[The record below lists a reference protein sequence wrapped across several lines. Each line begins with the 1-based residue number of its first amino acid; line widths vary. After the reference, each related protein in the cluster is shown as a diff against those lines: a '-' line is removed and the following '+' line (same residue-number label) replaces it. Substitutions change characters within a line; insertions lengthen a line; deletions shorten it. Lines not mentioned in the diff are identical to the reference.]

1 MIILLWVELIL
12 RQKKS
17 RRHSERSEESPG
29 RKRKRQEVRGV
40 RGGVGAKLEWNL
52 GEKWQNGGYRCAL
65 NDNST
70 VSRVLFSRQKRK
82 HSGV

>member
-1 MIILLWVELIL
+1 MNFGA
-12 RQKKS
+12 KKS

-40 RGGVGAKLEWNL
+40 RSEVGAKFGAELDRNW
-52 GEKWQNGGYRCAL
+52 GEKWQNGGDRYAL
-65 NDNST
+65 SENST